1 MSISA
6 SYVRIPLDSR
16 DGGVASVWI
25 VVAVVLEEKTTPTGH
40 NLFFFRRPA
49 GQQSLTLDK
58 VSVGPYFG
66 GPAAC
71 FNEKLVQWQP
81 NMLCGI
87 RANITVLKNGYWA
100 DIEPQRMSNHTN
112 PTTESAWCCE
122 MNAHSPLCIRMEA
135 KAPWSCKLLFARS
148 TAPMQQRCQPTRQRA
163 SASHP
168 LLPAMWLRAVL

>member
-1 MSISA
+1 MDCGGGGP
-6 SYVRIPLDSR
+6 RGEDDSN
-16 DGGVASVWI
+16 W
-25 VVAVVLEEKTTPTGH
+25 TQP
-40 NLFFFRRPA
+40 FFFRRPA

-71 FNEKLVQWQP
+71 FNEKLVQCQP

-112 PTTESAWCCE
+112 PTTESTWCCE
-122 MNAHSPLCIRMEA
+122 MNAHTLLCIPMEA
-135 KAPWSCKLLFARS
+135 KPRGLASLLFARS
-148 TAPMQQRCQPTRQRA
+148 HAPMQQRCQPTRQRA
-163 SASHP
+163 SARYP
-168 LLPAMWLRAVL
+168 LLPGMWLRAVL